1 MRTRASIWKSFVKA
15 CEARGL
21 KLVFKNGK
29 HLVKRAKL
37 RRPNPPGMQAKAQTH
52 TRFAMEK
59 RKESLE
65 FLRRNGI
72 REDID
77 TVIAKLTSE
86 ACGITREPCVHMHV
100 DKSCHENPSNTHKG
114 ILAAG

>member
-1 MRTRASIWKSFVKA
+1 M
-15 CEARGL
+15 
-21 KLVFKNGK
+21 FKNGK

-72 REDID
+72 REDVD

-100 DKSCHENPSNTHKG
+100 DKSCHESPSNTHKG